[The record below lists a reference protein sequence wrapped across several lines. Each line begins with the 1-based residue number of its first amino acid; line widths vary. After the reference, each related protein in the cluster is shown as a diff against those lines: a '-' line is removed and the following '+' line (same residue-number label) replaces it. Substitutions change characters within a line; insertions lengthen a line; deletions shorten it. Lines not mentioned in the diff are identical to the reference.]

1 LAIGRSGGIG
11 GICCLRLADT
21 CSVEIRLLQ
30 GLRDDSIVV
39 NDSKIIIPFLV
50 SRLAIMSISK
60 LTEEQEQVQQWVG
73 IIGLAIP

>member
-1 LAIGRSGGIG
+1 M
-11 GICCLRLADT
+11 RLAYT
-21 CSVEIRLLQ
+21 CSVEIRLVQ
-30 GLRDDSIVV
+30 GLRDGSIVV

-60 LTEEQEQVQQWVG
+60 LTEEQEQVQQLVG